1 MKKMSAV
8 LFMSFPWAFLPWA
21 FFLWAFLS
29 LASPVTAETEN
40 LEVLTLDDCLNL
52 VLTNNPR
59 LKSSE
64 YMLASAQQ
72 DLKVVRAD
80 FLPTLSA
87 SSSYTHIGSIDAS
100 GSADPDYVDQQKLN
114 FSLSLSQTLYAGR
127 RIVNTY
133 EKTVERT
140 HAVQA
145 DRDHTASE
153 LVYQIKVLFFQLM
166 KAKEDVTVAV
176 DTLKRLEADAAA
188 ADAFYER
195 ELLPYAQVLQ
205 TRVDLADASQN
216 LGIAKNMV
224 ERKRSELFALMNE
237 SFNSKVVFSGGLN
250 YYNMPFE
257 LTAEQCVEAAIQD
270 RSDLK
275 SIDHQLK
282 MLEKDAAV
290 AVARYHPVV
299 KLDAGLYDQDKDYD
313 HLASDQHNT
322 YWSAGLNVT
331 WTLFDGGRGWHE
343 KGRYLIEM
351 KRVKEQYNEIR
362 SRLETGIL
370 TALFS
375 LSEAEQRIT
384 TTSGGMTA
392 ADEYYERESKRF
404 QAGIATIS
412 SVLDSQ
418 VRVTRARGSHAQA
431 MLDYQLAR
439 AELDFMM
446 GSGEK

>member
-1 MKKMSAV
+1 M
-8 LFMSFPWAFLPWA
+8 LFYY
-21 FFLWAFLS
+21 
-29 LASPVTAETEN
+29 
-40 LEVLTLDDCLNL
+40 C
-52 VLTNNPR
+52 
-59 LKSSE
+59 
-64 YMLASAQQ
+64 
-72 DLKVVRAD
+72 
-80 FLPTLSA
+80 
-87 SSSYTHIGSIDAS
+87 
-100 GSADPDYVDQQKLN
+100 
-114 FSLSLSQTLYAGR
+114 
-127 RIVNTY
+127 
-133 EKTVERT
+133 
-140 HAVQA
+140 HAVFP
-145 DRDHTASE
+145 H
-153 LVYQIKVLFFQLM
+153 
-166 KAKEDVTVAV
+166 
-176 DTLKRLEADAAA
+176 
-188 ADAFYER
+188 
-195 ELLPYAQVLQ
+195 
-205 TRVDLADASQN
+205 
-216 LGIAKNMV
+216 
-224 ERKRSELFALMNE
+224 
-237 SFNSKVVFSGGLN
+237 GG
-250 YYNMPFE
+250 
-257 LTAEQCVEAAIQD
+257 AAIQD

-384 TTSGGMTA
+384 TTSGGMNA